1 MFYIKL
7 RVQIGK
13 EWDAWNRDIWV
24 DLLQN
29 LELPESPET
38 SDLLKVVHPP
48 PIMGHWI
55 WDGDLW
61 IGSLQNLELQKWF
74 ILPD

>member
-1 MFYIKL
+1 MLYIKL

-38 SDLLKVVHPP
+38 SDLLKVVHPRYNGTTGFG
-48 PIMGHWI
+48 MVTSG
-55 WDGDLW
+55 
-61 IGSLQNLELQKWF
+61 
-74 ILPD
+74 

>member
-1 MFYIKL
+1 MLYIKL

-29 LELPESPET
+29 LELPEFPET
-38 SDLLKVVHPP
+38 SELLKVVHSPYN
-48 PIMGHWI
+48 GTT
-55 WDGDLW
+55 GF
-61 IGSLQNLELQKWF
+61 GVVTSG
-74 ILPD
+74 

>member
-7 RVQIGK
+7 RVQLGK

-48 PIMGHWI
+48 
-55 WDGDLW
+55 L
-61 IGSLQNLELQKWF
+61 
-74 ILPD
+74 